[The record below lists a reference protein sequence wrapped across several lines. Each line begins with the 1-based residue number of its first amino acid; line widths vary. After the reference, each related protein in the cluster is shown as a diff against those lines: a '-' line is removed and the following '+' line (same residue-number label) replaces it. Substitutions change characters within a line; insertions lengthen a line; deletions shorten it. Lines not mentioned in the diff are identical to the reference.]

1 MRVYVD
7 KTLCTSCGVCEG
19 LVPEVFSLAGG
30 STAEVLVETVPP
42 NLVSSVEQA
51 VEDCPEGAI
60 LSEQE
65 Q

>member
-19 LVPEVFSLAGG
+19 LAPEVFSLAGG
-30 STAEVLVETVPP
+30 STADVQVETVPA
-42 NLVSSVEQA
+42 NLASSVQQA
-51 VEDCPEGAI
+51 MEDCPEGAI